1 MSDTETQDA
10 RITALSSMLKSLLTT
25 LVLRGTLNKADIG
38 ALIDESLTVAGSD
51 HPAIKAELL
60 SFRRDLPAY
69 LREAMG
75 PEPDE
80 DDHDH

>member
-1 MSDTETQDA
+1 MIDSPTQDA
-10 RITALSSMLKSLLTT
+10 RITALSSMLKALLTT
-25 LVLRGTLNKADIG
+25 LVIRGTLNKADIG
-38 ALIDESLTVAGSD
+38 ALIDESIVLTGGDPSV
-51 HPAIKAELL
+51 KAELA
-60 SFRRDLPAY
+60 SFRRELPAY